1 MTRTNAGKGSA
12 RKPVEVVIETPRGS
26 RNKYSYVPAKHAYK
40 LRKVLA
46 EGMVFPY
53 DFGFVPGTK
62 AEDGDPIDVL
72 ILSNEPLIAGCMIEC
87 RLLGAIT
94 ATQKEKSKS
103 FRNDRLIA
111 IPTRMKTFAHLQS
124 IHDVPA
130 NVLQ

>member
-62 AEDGDPIDVL
+62 AEDGNPLDLLVL
-72 ILSNEPLIAGCMIEC
+72 TDAPLFPGC
-87 RLLGAIT
+87 LLDCELIGVVELEQ
-94 ATQKEKSKS
+94 QKEDDGMT
-103 FRNDRLIA
+103 RNDRLI
-111 IPTRMKTFAHLQS
+111 
-124 IHDVPA
+124 
-130 NVLQ
+130 